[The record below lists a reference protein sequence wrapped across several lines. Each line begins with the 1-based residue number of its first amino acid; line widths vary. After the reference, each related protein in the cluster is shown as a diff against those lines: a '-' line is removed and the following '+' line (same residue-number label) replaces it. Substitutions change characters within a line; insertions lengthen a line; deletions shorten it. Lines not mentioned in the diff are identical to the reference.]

1 MENYHFKESHELL
14 TEHMEEW
21 RYISMS
27 KNWDYSNLTSE
38 AKGLG
43 GPELYKQYL
52 YNEGKRDG
60 SKVGIIAGVVGIL
73 IGLGITVYEEGPKA
87 VAWVRQN
94 VSEKREEK
102 KSNDAI
108 TCIEEVDVSSIISNS
123 DTTPKAEIS
132 PEIFGLGRMTD
143 EERYNRCKI
152 IFDKVTYVTGVRLED
167 IQSKKRSPELCRAR
181 DLAMYMCREYANM
194 SLEEIAR
201 VVGKHDHTSVMSGI
215 NRVKL
220 GIKRNYELKKV
231 IDSLYEL
238 IKEQNEKEATVNEET

>member
-1 MENYHFKESHELL
+1 
-14 TEHMEEW
+14 
-21 RYISMS
+21 MS

-52 YNEGKRDG
+52 YEEGKRDG
-60 SKVGIIAGVVGIL
+60 SKAGIVAGAVGIL

-87 VAWVRQN
+87 IAWVRQK

-102 KSNDAI
+102 NSNDAI
-108 TCIEEVDVSSIISNS
+108 TCIEEVDVASTISNS

-132 PEIFGLGRMTD
+132 PEIFGLGQMTD
-143 EERYNRCKI
+143 EELTDVERYNRCKI
-152 IFDKVTYVTGVRLED
+152 IFDKVTYVTGVSLED
-167 IQSKKRSPELCRAR
+167 IQSKKSSPELCRAR

-215 NRVKL
+215 NRVKS
-220 GIKRNYELKKV
+220 GIERNYELKKV

-238 IKEQNEKEATVNEET
+238 IKEQNEKEATVNEEA